1 MTKRE
6 KTFLVVGAGAILG
19 FIIYQNQQEK
29 KRLQAIRQAQMM
41 NRQGR
46 RGGGAGRLLNTV
58 LDLVENR
65 KQRKGNKGFR
75 QLTTGTMTTQTPT
88 VFQSNPNALFQSAGI
103 NPDDP
108 FNLGPD
114 FGKFPTTFKPGV

>member
-29 KRLQAIRQAQMM
+29 KRLQAMRQAQMM
-41 NRQGR
+41 NRQNR

-75 QLTTGTMTTQTPT
+75 RLTRGSMMDQVPIVDAQTIDTSDLNVMPELRT
-88 VFQSNPNALFQSAGI
+88 L
-103 NPDDP
+103 
-108 FNLGPD
+108 
-114 FGKFPTTFKPGV
+114 

>member
-6 KTFLVVGAGAILG
+6 KTFLVIGAGAILG

-29 KRLQAIRQAQMM
+29 KRLQALRQAQLM
-41 NRQGR
+41 NRQN

-75 QLTTGTMTTQTPT
+75 GLTTGSMTTQTPT
-88 VFQSNPNALFQSAGI
+88 VFQSNPNALFDSAGI

>member
-1 MTKRE
+1 MTKKE

-29 KRLQAIRQAQMM
+29 KRLMALRQAQMI
-41 NRQGR
+41 NKQNR

-58 LDLVENR
+58 LDLVDSR

-75 QLTTGTMTTQTPT
+75 KTRESMMDQVPIVDAQTIDTSVLNTMPELRT
-88 VFQSNPNALFQSAGI
+88 L
-103 NPDDP
+103 
-108 FNLGPD
+108 
-114 FGKFPTTFKPGV
+114 